1 MRQCFLPMWDTDTAA
16 VEMINISRLAA
27 GAEIIRIFCGPE
39 KEDARALYGALQEH
53 HYLKEEPDMKAKP
66 GFILRNVVDEYIL
79 MPTGE
84 NIGLFN
90 GTVLLNE
97 VSALVWE
104 KLQNPV
110 SREDLLKA
118 VLDEFEVDRAT
129 ASADLDELLKTLRSY
144 GVIEDD

>member
-1 MRQCFLPMWDTDTAA
+1 
-16 VEMINISRLAA
+16 
-27 GAEIIRIFCGPE
+27 
-39 KEDARALYGALQEH
+39 
-53 HYLKEEPDMKAKP
+53 MKAKP
-66 GFILRNVVDEYIL
+66 GYILRNVVDEYIL

-118 VLDEFEVDRAT
+118 ILDEFEVDRAT

>member
-1 MRQCFLPMWDTDTAA
+1 
-16 VEMINISRLAA
+16 
-27 GAEIIRIFCGPE
+27 
-39 KEDARALYGALQEH
+39 
-53 HYLKEEPDMKAKP
+53 MKAKSD
-66 GFILRNVVDEYIL
+66 FVMRNIAGEYVL

-84 NIGLFN
+84 NIAKFN
-90 GTVLLNE
+90 GTLLMND
-97 VSALVWE
+97 VPAFVWE